1 MFNKERDSSMV
12 QSSLNDDEEL
22 KSTYVMK
29 DSIPFNKGQPN
40 ITRDFNIKKNTIITP
55 NAQVM
60 GLNSDTSEE
69 DYNEEEESSS
79 FEHTPDASGIMDK
92 SSQKKRVPKRS
103 E

>member
-1 MFNKERDSSMV
+1 MV

-55 NAQVM
+55 NA
-60 GLNSDTSEE
+60 
-69 DYNEEEESSS
+69 
-79 FEHTPDASGIMDK
+79 
-92 SSQKKRVPKRS
+92 
-103 E
+103 